1 MFHKLI
7 RRNRGSKNKDAI
19 CIMENGEHHYSATD
33 QTNSF
38 SRYFEDLA
46 VPKDNG
52 YDPEFL
58 DLCNIR
64 HNIFDELCKQSNNEP
79 QFSFQNI
86 CDAIQQL
93 HSGKATD
100 ELGLAAEHFKNSPTT
115 VTHFLTN
122 CFNNIFNNHHIPDI
136 FKSGIVTPVL
146 KKGKNP
152 MLMDNYRGIAV
163 TPVISKLFECTI
175 LPRLTVNFN
184 QSSLQFG
191 FTKGLSMLM
200 ASLIITEARA
210 EVKLVTMEPLFLFTV
225 DSQKAFDV
233 VDHIILLDALY
244 DHTQNH
250 PLWSIVKNLY
260 SGLVSRVKWKG
271 TISDSFNIH
280 QGVRQGGILSPFLY
294 KVYVNNLLEDF
305 KSHNLGLKIG
315 TNYVGCPTCADDIAF
330 LSSSHQEL
338 QCMLSVATHHARQSR
353 VTINPAKTKAVILN
367 KPKNI
372 NRSDL
377 NWTLGN
383 TPVYPSE
390 DTTHLGLIRAD

>member
-64 HNIFDELCKQSNNEP
+64 HNIFDELCKQSSNEP

-86 CDAIQQL
+86 CDAVQQL

-100 ELGLAAEHFKNSPTT
+100 ELDLAAEHFKNSPTT

-136 FKSGIVTPVL
+136 FKSGMVTPVL

-210 EVKLVTMEPLFLFTV
+210 EVKLVTMEPLFLITV
-225 DSQKAFDV
+225 DR
-233 VDHIILLDALY
+233 
-244 DHTQNH
+244 
-250 PLWSIVKNLY
+250 
-260 SGLVSRVKWKG
+260 LVSRVKWKG
-271 TISDSFNIH
+271 AISDSFNIH
-280 QGVRQGGILSPFLY
+280 QGVQQGGILSPFLY
-294 KVYVNNLLEDF
+294 EVYVNNLLKDL
-305 KSHNLGLKIG
+305 KSHSLGLKIG
-315 TNYVGCPTCADDIAF
+315 TNYVGCPTCADDITF

-353 VTINPAKTKAVILN
+353 VTINPTKTKAVILN

-383 TPVYPSE
+383 TPVYPSA
-390 DTTHLGLIRAD
+390 DTTHLGLIRGELKENNLHVDAHQHCEKNPILSDEYRSTWNKWT